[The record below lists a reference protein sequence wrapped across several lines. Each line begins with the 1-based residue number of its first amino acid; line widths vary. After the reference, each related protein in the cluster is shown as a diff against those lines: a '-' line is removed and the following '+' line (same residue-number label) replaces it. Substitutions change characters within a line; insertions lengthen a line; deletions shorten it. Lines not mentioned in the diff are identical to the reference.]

1 MRPIDLMPKSISDRN
16 IYESRVIDDFIQ
28 SIGFNGYLYHASGC
42 VPEIFPR
49 SVTVT
54 NGDEQTLDYFA
65 SHSPMSPEPLF
76 KSQQNGFRNVYSA
89 IKVRNKK
96 GHTYEGRIASLK
108 EIKYIPLRVISG
120 IAAYFLLWSKSN
132 IELDVTDS
140 AARRIL
146 SVFMACML
154 RLSLRRPSSSGVS
167 RCRGLLEQNRESYV
181 GQQRAKPLPKQH
193 RFSVLPS
200 GPLIFTSQILFP
212 NLMQAIRRMQYLKL
226 CVLEL
231 FCNIKFDNYETKHIL
246 RI

>member
-16 IYESRVIDDFIQ
+16 IYESSVIDDFIQ

-146 SVFMACML
+146 SVFHGMHAQII
-154 RLSLRRPSSSGVS
+154 VTTTEQQ
-167 RCRGLLEQNRESYV
+167 RGLEMPRLTRTEQR
-181 GQQRAKPLPKQH
+181 
-193 RFSVLPS
+193 VLRWTAEGKTAS
-200 GPLIFTSQILFP
+200 EAAQILGVTERTINFHVA
-212 NLMQAIRRMQYLKL
+212 NLISKLDASNKTHAIFKAV
-226 CVLEL
+226 C
-231 FCNIKFDNYETKHIL
+231 FGIIL
-246 RI
+246 